1 MMLLRKVTAVIL
13 CLSGVLTGVRYG
25 DGEEMPIYKC
35 GNTKEKRVA
44 LTFDDGPHPEYTPE
58 ILNILEEYS
67 VSATFFV
74 VGKNAEEY
82 PDIVKQEIE
91 MGCEVGNHT
100 YTHPNIRKTNECEL
114 EREIA
119 FGEES
124 LCAITGKK
132 PHLFRPP
139 GGVCTK
145 NARNISGDLGY
156 SIILWNI
163 DTRDWEKPSKEK
175 IISQVK
181 NELRA
186 GAIIL
191 FHDYIYGDSP
201 TPEALKEIIPYLLSE
216 GYEIVTVSEL
226 LGL

>member
-1 MMLLRKVTAVIL
+1 M
-13 CLSGVLTGVRYG
+13 CLSGLLTGAGYG
-25 DGEEMPIYKC
+25 DSEEIPIYKC

-58 ILNILEEYS
+58 IMDILEEYS

-74 VGKNAEEY
+74 VGKNAVEY
-82 PDIVKQEIE
+82 PNVVKREIA

-100 YTHPNIRKTNECEL
+100 YTHPNIRESDEREL

-119 FGEES
+119 YGEES
-124 LCAITGKK
+124 LCAITGEK
-132 PHLFRPP
+132 PRLFRPP

-145 NARNISGDLGY
+145 SARKISGELGY
-156 SIILWNI
+156 SIILWTI

-175 IISQVK
+175 IINQVK
-181 NELRA
+181 TELRP

-191 FHDYIYGDSP
+191 FHDYIYGNSP
-201 TPEALKEIIPYLLSE
+201 TPEALRQIIPYLLSE